1 MRFFARTERFVNYK
15 PAATLTE
22 LANELETDK
31 GTAEELSW
39 SEAWPEHKTMGYTRT
54 YEKYMHIH
62 RTSPVKFLE
71 MGICDKRFPFA
82 SQKMWLSYFE
92 NIDLYGMDNFWGDY
106 LDNRLADVEQLNSFG
121 SNFIYADQGNFCDW
135 SELKAVVPNDFDFIV
150 EDGSHWPNH
159 MIVSIWQCK
168 DLLKSGGY
176 YFMEDLQ
183 NPVTSR
189 GKFRYDN
196 ALLTEEILMW
206 QHTKKL
212 NSVFLNPE
220 QNRQLD
226 ENFELVEVV
235 LDESAVNYLA
245 VFRKK

>member
-1 MRFFARTERFVNYK
+1 
-15 PAATLTE
+15 
-22 LANELETDK
+22 
-31 GTAEELSW
+31 
-39 SEAWPEHKTMGYTRT
+39 
-54 YEKYMHIH
+54 
-62 RTSPVKFLE
+62 
-71 MGICDKRFPFA
+71 
-82 SQKMWLSYFE
+82 
-92 NIDLYGMDNFWGDY
+92 
-106 LDNRLADVEQLNSFG
+106 
-121 SNFIYADQGNFCDW
+121 
-135 SELKAVVPNDFDFIV
+135 
-150 EDGSHWPNH
+150 
-159 MIVSIWQCK
+159 
-168 DLLKSGGY
+168 
-176 YFMEDLQ
+176 MEDLQ

-206 QHTKKL
+206 QHTKTL